1 MTSAVW
7 NGNQYSFESTYPSAS
22 YDLEI
27 ALNSTATTVQAEA
40 FNGAQ
45 IAGSATSN
53 VVKAYGIVPT
63 VDIPVIL
70 KVVNK

>member
-1 MTSAVW
+1 MF
-7 NGNQYSFESTYPSAS
+7 GNV
-22 YDLEI
+22 I
-27 ALNSTATTVQAEA
+27 KAEA
-40 FNGAQ
+40 FNCAQ

-53 VVKAYGIVPT
+53 VLKAYGIVPT